1 MHRCSEIRWNLR
13 PFLLIG
19 QDLGGVQ
26 LRLDAEGESYVV
38 PHEEGKLEGD
48 GLMTALAAVAV
59 AEEDAS
65 CMTG

>member
-1 MHRCSEIRWNLR
+1 M
-13 PFLLIG
+13 
-19 QDLGGVQ
+19 V
-26 LRLDAEGESYVV
+26 LDAEGKSYMVLDAERESYMVL
-38 PHEEGKLEGD
+38 HEEAKIEDD